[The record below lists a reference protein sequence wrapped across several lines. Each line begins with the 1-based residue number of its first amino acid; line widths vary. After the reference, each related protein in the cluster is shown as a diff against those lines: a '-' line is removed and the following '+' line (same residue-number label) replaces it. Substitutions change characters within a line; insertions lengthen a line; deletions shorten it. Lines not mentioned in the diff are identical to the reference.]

1 MNRRRR
7 STFLRSL
14 IGDQAA
20 RNFSRTSGARRAANL
35 ASATQTLS
43 PIANRRYVAYR
54 QQRPY
59 TGRSRYEVASRRNAG
74 MAAGRFVGMAH

>member
-20 RNFSRTSGARRAANL
+20 RNFSRTSRARRAARGTN
-35 ASATQTLS
+35 ATGTLQN
-43 PIANRRYVAYR
+43 AQNRRYVND
-54 QQRPY
+54 P
-59 TGRSRYEVASRRNAG
+59 TGRYGSERYGVFNRRTGARVG
-74 MAAGRFVGMAH
+74 TMVGMAH

>member
-20 RNFSRTSGARRAANL
+20 RNFSRTSRVRRAARG
-35 ASATQTLS
+35 AAATSTLENE
-43 PIANRRYVAYR
+43 AGRRYVRDPNGRYGGQSRAVYNR
-54 QQRPY
+54 R
-59 TGRSRYEVASRRNAG
+59 TGER
-74 MAAGRFVGMAH
+74 VGTMVDMAH